1 MARLVSPTGDLA
13 GCAGHAASTAS
24 GSGIGVASGG
34 ADGPNQSRLLPGR
47 QRAST
52 VIGSGFAPGRTFDV
66 AIDGVDFGRADE
78 RFQAGAFGQSAAG
91 ARRSAAADIV
101 QHVDHLNATDGDA
114 GALTATFTVTRPAG
128 ARVLATRGE
137 PRYVARAR
145 SRCAGFALDGRA
157 RSVYVHY
164 VSPSGSARKTVKLG
178 MAGGQCGYLRTGRVR
193 VFPFAPSRGSWTL
206 QVDTRT
212 RYTRRP
218 RGPVSRIPLQIS

>member
-1 MARLVSPTGDLA
+1 MSL
-13 GCAGHAASTAS
+13 TAS
-24 GSGIGVASGG
+24 GLALGASGG
-34 ADGPNQSRLLPGR
+34 ATVRTNRGCYLVGKSV
-47 QRAST
+47 T

-66 AIDGVDFGRADE
+66 AIDGVDFGRAESDST
-78 RFQAGAFGQSAAG
+78 GAFGQSGLVPGGLPAN
-91 ARRSAAADIV
+91 IV
-101 QHVDHLNATDGDA
+101 QHVDHLNATDGTQSAD
-114 GALTATFTVTRPAG
+114 TTFTVTRPAG
-128 ARVLATRGE
+128 ARVLATRGN
-137 PRYVARAR
+137 PDTLRAPFQVW
-145 SRCAGFALDGRA
+145 GFALDGRA

-164 VSPSGSARKTVKLG
+164 VSPSGSARQTVKLG